1 MGNLMEKNDKSITK
15 HKQFNPIIRGKNLKQ
30 MAALNQKQKVPIGF
44 RDITLSISVPIYGDV
59 TVPICGDVTV
69 SHIIAGGAVSATNL
83 EVGDI
88 VRSINGSTPANLDEA
103 VRLIEEATGQIQI
116 VVHRKSTA
124 VVRASIA
131 KSSPQEQL
139 GARIKMF
146 LDDTIAVS
154 HLRPGSAA
162 AADLEYGDA
171 IKSVNGWIP
180 TTLSEAAEM
189 IRCAPK
195 GKVEMVVKRR
205 VETLVEGCVTKI
217 SPRDQIG
224 MKLRGDV
231 RTKTRGNGGRAPDG
245 NGGTPHGTRR
255 GSVKI
260 RITGSKDYEHR
271 HTNWN
276 ILSRFTTRKG
286 WSQAFS

>member
-1 MGNLMEKNDKSITK
+1 
-15 HKQFNPIIRGKNLKQ
+15 
-30 MAALNQKQKVPIGF
+30 MATFNQKQKIPIGF
-44 RDITLSISVPIYGDV
+44 RDITLPIFGDITVPIYGDV

-103 VRLIEEATGQIQI
+103 VRLIEEATGRIQI
-116 VVHRKSTA
+116 VAHRKSTA

-131 KSSPQEQL
+131 KSSPQERV
-139 GARIKMF
+139 GVRMKMF
-146 LDDTIAVS
+146 LDGTIAVS

-162 AADLEYGDA
+162 AGADLEYGDV

-180 TTLSEAAEM
+180 TTASESAEM
-189 IRCAPK
+189 IRCAPT
-195 GKVEMVVKRR
+195 GMIEMVVKRH
-205 VETLVEGCVTKI
+205 VETLVEACVTKI
-217 SPRDQIG
+217 SPRYQIG
-224 MKLRGDV
+224 MKLRSDV
-231 RTKTRGNGGRAPDG
+231 LTKTRENGGGAPDW

-271 HTNWN
+271 H
-276 ILSRFTTRKG
+276 
-286 WSQAFS
+286 